1 LTVVSGIRAVAPAA
15 FSSIFATGV
24 RNQMIDG
31 HLIWVILVSLA
42 VAYIVAVQW
51 LPEKAEGK
59 LKEDETCGYIRAGVR
74 NNED

>member
-1 LTVVSGIRAVAPAA
+1 
-15 FSSIFATGV
+15 
-24 RNQMIDG
+24 MIDG

-59 LKEDETCGYIRAGVR
+59 LKEDEIPR
-74 NNED
+74 

>member
-1 LTVVSGIRAVAPAA
+1 
-15 FSSIFATGV
+15 
-24 RNQMIDG
+24 MIDG

-51 LPEKAEGK
+51 LPEKAAGK
-59 LKEDETCGYIRAGVR
+59 LKEDETCRYIRAGVR

>member
-1 LTVVSGIRAVAPAA
+1 LTIVSGIRAVAPAA

-24 RNQMIDG
+24 RNQTIDG

-42 VAYIVAVQW
+42 VAYIVAMQW

-59 LKEDETCGYIRAGVR
+59 LKEGEASG
-74 NNED
+74 